1 VTNGIAGLPVVAA
14 PINAAPGDARLDEET
29 GQVSFASL
37 FAGAAQA
44 LAQQPIRV
52 VVVKPE
58 GTSELDASPDAD
70 KANEVDDTGDTSDV
84 SDTDRADDARK
95 VDAGDNARPAA
106 APRDPVPS
114 GSGVE
119 RSIAA
124 LDPALQEKLGR
135 VMARMRDETGH
146 DVAVGETYRSQS
158 RQNVLFAQGRSS
170 PGPVVTWTQ
179 SSKHTQGRAVDLL
192 IDGGSAGRD
201 VYATLR
207 RIAGEEGLRSLGERD
222 PGHLELPAELP
233 RAIATRATSATN
245 RPPAVIA
252 TTPVM
257 PADAPAPAA
266 AIATVARVAPPA
278 RAVDTGIAKPA
289 DVARVASVPRPS
301 VSNSLT
307 RAASPQENAPAQ
319 PNIAV
324 SANRAT
330 AGNQRFGANSEER
343 SQQGATDRDGTQF
356 GAAYGMGRRA
366 SEFTV
371 PTIVAANPT
380 SAAHRAADVMAARE
394 DAPAKALSQIVMAV
408 DAGNGTTD
416 RIQLDLRGSSLNAK
430 IDTGDLHAAHE
441 MGARKSELVSA
452 LTRDGLDVESLEVRV
467 AASVAATAGTES
479 AHRSSESFSNSRS
492 DRGAQWQ
499 DQQHRQRS
507 ENERRQQQ
515 RDERGGKK

>member
-1 VTNGIAGLPVVAA
+1 VTRVSTKRRDRSRSRVCSPA
-14 PINAAPGDARLDEET
+14 P
-29 GQVSFASL
+29 
-37 FAGAAQA
+37 AQA
-44 LAQQPIRV
+44 LAQQSIRV

-70 KANEVDDTGDTSDV
+70 KADEVDDTGDTSDV
-84 SDTDRADDARK
+84 SDTDRADDSRK
-95 VDAGDNARPAA
+95 ADAGDNARPAA

-114 GSGVE
+114 VSGIE

-266 AIATVARVAPPA
+266 SVATVARVAPPA
-278 RAVDTGIAKPA
+278 RAVDTGIARPA
-289 DVARVASVPRPS
+289 DVARVASVARPMVTS
-301 VSNSLT
+301 SLT
-307 RAASPQENAPAQ
+307 RAAALPQPAPVQ
-319 PNIAV
+319 LNIV
-324 SANRAT
+324 GLANRAP
-330 AGNQRFGANSEER
+330 AGDQRFGANSEER
-343 SQQGATDRDGTQF
+343 SQQNASDRDGTPY
-356 GAAYGMGRRA
+356 GAAYGIGKRA

-371 PTIVAANPT
+371 PNVVATTAT
-380 SAAHRAADVMAARE
+380 STTQRVVDVVAARE
-394 DAPAKALSQIVMAV
+394 DAPARPLSQIVMSV

-441 MGARKSELVSA
+441 MGARKSELVRA
-452 LTRDGLDVESLEVRV
+452 LTRDGLEVESLEVR
-467 AASVAATAGTES
+467 AAATVATPAAAES
-479 AHRSSESFSNSRS
+479 AHLSSDSSSNARSE
-492 DRGAQWQ
+492 RGAQWQ
-499 DQQHRQRS
+499 QQQHRQRS

-515 RDERGGKK
+515 RYERGGKK